1 MNKKLLMYITLGLV
15 GLIFLFVCISFAP
28 AARLAMQILILIC
41 VIGALTCLLL
51 YMFYKPGKKATAT
64 PAPTPTAE
72 PTPTPTTP
80 VEA

>member
-51 YMFYKPGKKATAT
+51 YMFYKPGKKAA
-64 PAPTPTAE
+64 PAPTAE

-80 VEA
+80 VAA